1 MYLPSDLLG
10 NVSRA
15 SRQILVILL
24 SNCESTFLS
33 TLYNFY
39 HILFFPPSFIEAVMT
54 AWTVDNS
61 FEADSRISKKV
72 AYLINVI
79 CHGHMGEEWQHVC
92 YITLGAIEQ

>member
-1 MYLPSDLLG
+1 
-10 NVSRA
+10 
-15 SRQILVILL
+15 
-24 SNCESTFLS
+24 
-33 TLYNFY
+33 
-39 HILFFPPSFIEAVMT
+39 MT

-92 YITLGAIEQ
+92 YFTLGAIEQWWNGMQHKAGMLWFGMGIRARKHAEHKALWREQEK